1 MLKCLKNTRISD
13 NASFHPVETMV
24 VSAVLTASH
33 TGASNTTFVV
43 YENTYMNITVPP
55 PFQHPGVG
63 PLLRYSVE
71 TLAPTGMNSL
81 TVNST
86 AVSPTPAASKSLN
99 LPLQII
105 LSALMMFI
113 LCVSFLG
120 NLVVCLMVYQ
130 KAAMRSAINILLAS
144 LAFADMLLAVLNMPL
159 ALVTILTTRWIFGK
173 FFCRVS
179 AMFFWL
185 FVIEGVAI
193 LLIISIDRFLI
204 IVQRQDKL
212 NPYRAKV
219 LIAVSWATS
228 FCVAFPL
235 AVGNPDLQIPSRAP
249 QCVFGYTTD
258 PGYQAYVI
266 LISLISFFLPF
277 LVILYSF
284 MGILNTLRHN
294 ALRIHSYPEGICLSQ
309 ASKLGLMSLQ
319 RPFQMSI
326 DMGFK
331 TRAFTTIL
339 ILFAVFIVCWA
350 PFTTYSLV
358 ATFSKHFY
366 YQHNFFE
373 ISTWLLWLCYL
384 KSALNP
390 LIYYWRIK
398 KFHDACLDMMP
409 KSFKFLPR
417 LPGHTRRRIR
427 PSAVYVCGEHRTVV

>member
-1 MLKCLKNTRISD
+1 MNTYVL
-13 NASFHPVETMV
+13 ASTACPPEIMV
-24 VSAVLTASH
+24 LSAALMASH
-33 TGASNTTFVV
+33 SGASNTTFVV
-43 YENTYMNITVPP
+43 YENSHPNSTVPT
-55 PFQHPGVG
+55 PFQPPSLG
-63 PLLRYSVE
+63 PLLRSSFQ
-71 TLAPTGMNSL
+71 TGSPNGLSSL
-81 TVNST
+81 QVNST
-86 AVSPTPAASKSLN
+86 AETPAPEILRSLN

-105 LSALMMFI
+105 FSAIMIFI
-113 LCVSFLG
+113 LFVSFLG

-144 LAFADMLLAVLNMPL
+144 LACADMLLAVLNMPF
-159 ALVTILTTRWIFGK
+159 ALVTVLTTRWVFGK

-185 FVIEGVAI
+185 FVIEGVSI

-235 AVGNPDLQIPSRAP
+235 AVGNPDLQLPSRAP
-249 QCVFGYTTD
+249 QCVFGYSTN

-266 LISLISFFLPF
+266 LISLVSFFLPF

-319 RPFQMSI
+319 RPFQMSV

-358 ATFSKHFY
+358 ATFNKHFY
-366 YQHNFFE
+366 YKHDFFE
-373 ISTWLLWLCYL
+373 ISTCLLWLCYL

-398 KFHDACLDMMP
+398 KFQDACLDMIP
-409 KSFKFLPR
+409 KSSKFLPR
-417 LPGHTRRRIR
+417 LPRHTRRRIR

>member
-1 MLKCLKNTRISD
+1 
-13 NASFHPVETMV
+13 MV

-33 TGASNTTFVV
+33 AGISNTTFVV
-43 YENTYMNITVPP
+43 YENSHVNMTTSP
-55 PFQHPGVG
+55 PFQHPSPA
-63 PLLRYSVE
+63 PLIRYSLE
-71 TLAPTGMNSL
+71 TMTSTGFSSLA
-81 TVNST
+81 VNST
-86 AVSPTPAASKSLN
+86 AMTPTPAVFKSLN
-99 LPLQII
+99 LALQII
-105 LSALMMFI
+105 LSAIMIFI
-113 LCVSFLG
+113 LFVSFLG

-144 LAFADMLLAVLNMPL
+144 LAFADMLLAVLNMPF

-173 FFCRVS
+173 FFCRLS

-219 LIAVSWATS
+219 LIAVSWATAFS
-228 FCVAFPL
+228 VAFPL

-249 QCVFGYTTD
+249 QCVFGYTTNS
-258 PGYQAYVI
+258 GYQAYVI
-266 LISLISFFLPF
+266 LISLISFFIPF

-427 PSAVYVCGEHRTVV
+427 PSAVYVCAEHRTVL

>member
-1 MLKCLKNTRISD
+1 
-13 NASFHPVETMV
+13 MV
-24 VSAVLTASH
+24 FSAVLTASH
-33 TGASNTTFVV
+33 TGATNTTFVV

-55 PFQHPGVG
+55 PFQHHGVG
-63 PLLRYSVE
+63 PLLRYSME
-71 TLAPTGMNSL
+71 TMTPTGISSL

-86 AVSPTPAASKSLN
+86 AVTPTPAVFKSLN

-105 LSALMMFI
+105 LSAIMIFI
-113 LCVSFLG
+113 LFVSFLG

-144 LAFADMLLAVLNMPL
+144 LAFADMLLAVLNMPF

-212 NPYRAKV
+212 NPYRAKI
-219 LIAVSWATS
+219 LIAVSWTAS
-228 FCVAFPL
+228 FCIAFPL

-249 QCVFGYTTD
+249 QCVFGYTTN

-266 LISLISFFLPF
+266 LITLVSFFIPF

-339 ILFAVFIVCWA
+339 ILFAVFIICWA

-358 ATFSKHFY
+358 ATFSEHFY
-366 YQHNFFE
+366 YKHNFFE

-409 KSFKFLPR
+409 KSFKFLPH